1 MHKILKKLGHS
12 FKNHKIIWS
21 ISVIIIIVIL
31 YFVFRA
37 DKNTVTQYVVG
48 IAEKGTLIENVTGS
62 GQVYSENQTDIKS
75 EVSGTIT
82 SIPVSIGQ
90 NIKRGQIIATIDSRE
105 AYLNLEN
112 ARIALA
118 KITDPAKPRDIN
130 DAENNLNT
138 AYTDA
143 FNAMSNTF
151 LDMPTIMIGLKELLY
166 NRDTYLSDQNINT
179 FSDTAR
185 EYRNVT
191 GISFDK
197 ANNHYNNLLQQYK
210 SLNRLSSTSSIDK
223 IINETLLLAK
233 ETSEALKNA
242 QNTITFISVNYP
254 DYSPTTASTA
264 ATNVVTWST
273 SINTNL
279 GAISKAIASIDS
291 SNNSLLNLE
300 EGADSLDIRSQK
312 LAVEQAEY
320 NYSKYF
326 IVAPFDGVVGRIPV
340 NVHDTI
346 TSGTIV
352 STIISNKKFTNIP
365 LNEVDAVKV
374 SSGQKAKL
382 TFDAID
388 NLTISGSVLS
398 VDQVGT
404 ANQGVITYNV
414 KINFDEEEP
423 RIKAGMSV
431 DADIITNEKTDI
443 LIVPSNAIKNQGRL
457 EIINTIQDDTLLDQ
471 IKSQTN
477 KNKTITVPSSKYTP
491 TQKEIVAGINNDTST
506 EIKSGIEEGELI
518 VVRTITGVSKDSQTP
533 TIFSGFRNSQQ
544 NLLKKSNSSKNGTQ
558 TK

>member
-1 MHKILKKLGHS
+1 MYKILKKIGHS

-21 ISVIIIIVIL
+21 ISIIIIIVIL
-31 YFVFRA
+31 YFIFRS
-37 DKNTVTQYVVG
+37 NTNTTTQYVVG

-62 GQVYSENQTDIKS
+62 GQVSSLNQTDIKS
-75 EVSGTIT
+75 EVSGAIT
-82 SIPVSIGQ
+82 SIPVSVGQ
-90 NIKRGQIIATIDSRE
+90 TVTKGQIIATIDSRE

-112 ARIALA
+112 ARISLA
-118 KITDPAKPRDIN
+118 KIIDPAKPRDIV
-130 DAENNLNT
+130 DAQNNLNT
-138 AYTDA
+138 SYTDA

-185 EYRNVT
+185 EYRNLT

-254 DYSPTTASTA
+254 DYSPTTASAA
-264 ATNVVTWST
+264 ATNVVSWST
-273 SINTNL
+273 SINTDL

-312 LAVEQAEY
+312 LSVEQAEY

-326 IVAPFDGVVGRIPV
+326 VTAPFDGVVGRMPV

-346 TSGTIV
+346 GNGTII
-352 STIISNKKFTNIP
+352 STIVSNKKFTNIP

-374 SSGQKAKL
+374 SAGQKARL
-382 TFDAID
+382 TFDAIED
-388 NLTISGSVLS
+388 LSIDGSILS

-414 KINFDEEEP
+414 KIGFEEEDS
-423 RIKAGMSV
+423 RIKPGMSV
-431 DADIITNEKTDI
+431 DADITTNEKSDI
-443 LIVPSNAIKNQGRL
+443 LIVPSNSIKNQGRL
-457 EIINTIQDDTLLDQ
+457 EIINTLNDSSLLEQ
-471 IKSQTN
+471 IKSQ
-477 KNKTITVPSSKYTP
+477 KGRNKTITVPSANYTP
-491 TQKEIVAGINNDTST
+491 IPKEIISGISNDTFT
-506 EIKSGIEEGELI
+506 EIKSGIDEGELI
-518 VVRTITGVSKDSQTP
+518 IIRNVTGNASTSQTP
-533 TIFSGFRNSQQ
+533 TIFSSFGNSQRNLIRNS
-544 NLLKKSNSSKNGTQ
+544 NSTRTGAQIK
-558 TK
+558 